1 MKPPPRM
8 RGNLLQLNLPLLN
21 IPASLIPPDI
31 HPNLVL
37 ALVDL
42 LVGAVHALE
51 GRAPDGDDDDRKTDR

>member
-21 IPASLIPPDI
+21 IPASLIPSDI
-31 HPNLVL
+31 HPDLVL

-42 LVGAVHALE
+42 LVGAVHTLE
-51 GRAPDGDDDDRKTDR
+51 GRVPDGGDNDRETDR